1 MQGRHLYEY
10 AVIRVVPRVE
20 REEFV
25 NVGVILC
32 SKKEKFLES
41 KIHLDERKLLAL
53 DPEVDLALLQDYL
66 NSFTKICEGKK
77 SSSPIAGMDPASRF
91 RWLTA
96 QRSSMIQTSRPH
108 GGLTEDLKKTLD
120 ELFAQFVV

>member
-1 MQGRHLYEY
+1 MQGKHLYEY

-32 SKKEKFLES
+32 SKKEQFLQS
-41 KIHLDERKLLAL
+41 RIHIEEEKLLAL
-53 DPEVDLALLQDYL
+53 DPEVDLEMLRAYL
-66 NSFTKICEGKK
+66 ESFTKICEGTK
-77 SSSPIAGMDPASRF
+77 SGSPIAEMDPASRF

-108 GGLTEDLKKTLD
+108 GGLSDDLNKTL
-120 ELFAQFVV
+120 EKLYNQFVD

>member
-1 MQGRHLYEY
+1 MQGKHLYEY

-41 KIHLDERKLLAL
+41 MIHLDEGKLLAL
-53 DPEVDLALLQDYL
+53 DPEVDLELLRDYL
-66 NSFTKICEGKK
+66 ESFTKICQGTK
-77 SSSPIAGMDPASRF
+77 SSSPIAQMDPASRF

-108 GGLTEDLKKTLD
+108 GGLTEDLNKTLD
-120 ELFAQFVV
+120 ELFAQFVA

>member
-1 MQGRHLYEY
+1 MQGKHLYEY

-32 SKKEKFLES
+32 SKKENFLES
-41 KIHLDERKLLAL
+41 RIQLKEGKLLAL
-53 DPEVDLALLQDYL
+53 DPEVDLELLCDYL
-66 NSFTKICEGKK
+66 DSFTKICEGTK
-77 SSSPIAGMDPASRF
+77 SGSPIAEMDPASRF

-96 QRSSMIQTSRPH
+96 LRSSMIQTSRPH
-108 GGLTEDLKKTLD
+108 GGLTGDLKKTLE
-120 ELFAQFVV
+120 ELFAQFVS

>member
-1 MQGRHLYEY
+1 MQGKHLYEY

-25 NVGVILC
+25 NVGVVLC
-32 SKKEKFLES
+32 SKKDKFLES
-41 KIHLDERKLLAL
+41 RIHLDEGKLLAM
-53 DPEVDLALLQDYL
+53 DPVVDLELLRDYL
-66 NSFTKICEGKK
+66 DSFTKICQGTK
-77 SSSPIAGMDPASRF
+77 SASPIAQMDPASRF

-108 GGLTEDLKKTLD
+108 GGLTDDLKKTLD
-120 ELFAQFVV
+120 ELFDQFVA

>member
-25 NVGVILC
+25 NVGVVLC
-32 SKKEKFLES
+32 SKKDRFLES
-41 KIHLDERKLLAL
+41 RIVIDESKLQAL
-53 DPEVDLALLQDYL
+53 DPEVDLELLRAYL
-66 NSFTKICEGKK
+66 ESFASICHGVGAEG
-77 SSSPIAGMDPASRF
+77 PIAQMDPASRF
-91 RWLTA
+91 RWLTS

-108 GGLTEDLKKTLD
+108 GGLSDDLQKTLE
-120 ELFAQFVV
+120 ELFAQFVA

>member
-1 MQGRHLYEY
+1 MQGKHLYEY

-25 NVGVILC
+25 NVGVIMYSRHGDFIR
-32 SKKEKFLES
+32 SKM
-41 KIHLDERKLLAL
+41 KIDRDKLSAL
-53 DPEVDLALLQDYL
+53 DPEIDMEVLTAFLEAFSNVCQGGPG
-66 NSFTKICEGKK
+66 FG
-77 SSSPIAGMDPASRF
+77 PVGQMDPASRF

-108 GGLTEDLKKTLD
+108 NGLSADLDKTL
-120 ELFAQFVV
+120 EALFGAFVA